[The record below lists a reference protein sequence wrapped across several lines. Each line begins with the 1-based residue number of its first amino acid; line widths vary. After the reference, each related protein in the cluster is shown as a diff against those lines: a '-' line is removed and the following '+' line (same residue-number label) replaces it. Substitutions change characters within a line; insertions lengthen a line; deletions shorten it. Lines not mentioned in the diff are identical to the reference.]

1 MDVKERHIGD
11 QKTLDFRHFSA
22 FDSFKRV
29 WLGGRSAVT
38 YQSDFMKKCDKVG
51 LPD

>member
-22 FDSFKRV
+22 FDSFKRG
-29 WLGGRSAVT
+29 WLGGRAAVT
-38 YQSDFMKKCDKVG
+38 YQSESMTK
-51 LPD
+51 LW

>member
-1 MDVKERHIGD
+1 MDVKERDIGE
-11 QKTLDFRHFSA
+11 QKTLDFRHFLA
-22 FDSFKRV
+22 FDSFKRG

-38 YQSDFMKKCDKVG
+38 YQSDFMEKCDKVG

>member
-1 MDVKERHIGD
+1 MDVAERHIRD
-11 QKTLDFRHFSA
+11 QKTLDFMHFSA
-22 FDSFKRV
+22 FDSFKRG